1 MKNIPF
7 FKTLFYIQTEARYDV
22 LKVFNGDCRQNTCSE
37 IDMYQGSTALLEK
50 EFVGQVV
57 TFSWQTDGSTNKY
70 DMDAY
75 VDF

>member
-1 MKNIPF
+1 
-7 FKTLFYIQTEARYDV
+7 
-22 LKVFNGDCRQNTCSE
+22 
-37 IDMYQGSTALLEK
+37 MYQGSTALLEK

-57 TFSWQTDGSTNKY
+57 TFDWQTDGSTNKL

>member
-1 MKNIPF
+1 M
-7 FKTLFYIQTEARYDV
+7 YD
-22 LKVFNGDCRQNTCSE
+22 
-37 IDMYQGSTALLEK
+37 GSTALLEK